1 MTFLDTDLI
10 RVLEEALPARFGGGP
25 TDYQVVEE
33 EGDDGRSR
41 LRLLVHPGVGPLAPA
56 AVVDG
61 FLAALGAG
69 PGAQQV
75 MALQWRAAGF
85 VVVERAV
92 PVALP
97 SGKVL
102 HVHRRQRG

>member
-10 RVLEEALPARFGGGP
+10 RVLEEVLPARFGGGP

-33 EGDDGRSR
+33 EDADGRSR
-41 LRLLVHPGVGPLAPA
+41 LRLLVHPGVGPVEPA
-56 AVVDG
+56 AVIDV
-61 FLAALGAG
+61 FLSTLGGGSSAE
-69 PGAQQV
+69 QV

-85 VVVERAV
+85 VVVERAA
-92 PVALP
+92 PLALP

-102 HVHRRQRG
+102 HLHQRHRG

>member
-10 RVLEEALPARFGGGP
+10 RVLEEVLPARFGGGP

-33 EGDDGRSR
+33 EAGEGRSR
-41 LRLLVHPGVGPLAPA
+41 LRLLVHPAVGAVEPA
-56 AVVDG
+56 ALVDV
-61 FLAALGAG
+61 FLSALGAG
-69 PGAQQV
+69 SGAQQV

-85 VVVERAV
+85 VVVDRTV
-92 PVALP
+92 PLALP

-102 HVHRRQRG
+102 HLHQRHRS

>member
-10 RVLEEALPARFGGGP
+10 RVLEEVLPARFGGGP
-25 TDYQVVEE
+25 TDYQLVEE
-33 EGDDGRSR
+33 EDDDGRSR
-41 LRLLVHPGVGPLAPA
+41 LRLLVHPGVGPVTPA
-56 AVVDG
+56 AVIDV

-85 VVVERAV
+85 VGVERAV